1 MGENNE
7 EGMEVMMVENEGV
20 EEVEVIEQDEGI
32 SDEFMPKMMLR
43 VLLVE
48 ADDSTRQILTALLR
62 KCNYKVAAISDGLQ
76 AWELLRKR
84 HNNIDLVL
92 TELDLPSISG
102 YALLTLIM
110 EHDACK
116 HIPVIMTSSQDS
128 ISMVLKCML
137 KGAADFLIKPV
148 RKNELKNL
156 WRHVWRRLTINDSHD
171 PRNLAIEQHNV
182 DAKCENNVATD
193 QSGDNV
199 STSWKN
205 SKCSKKATD
214 AQDLPWMKSSE
225 EPELSNKE
233 TEHNPKHVKTEKGL
247 PLLTIA
253 AEGKPGSSESASR
266 SKNEGEGSGSGSLRE
281 DEDRSST
288 GLATEDESGSPANHG
303 HKANS
308 DGLRSSDRCERAI
321 DLIGSMKRQKCIV
334 PQTSYNGDFNNINNS
349 TPELELSLRRV
360 HDSEI
365 KELDEKRTLNHS
377 GASAFSRYD
386 GNKKCQTS
394 SPLSISELTEVKG
407 VAESSPLP
415 KTVNIKQGDK
425 PNAGPQ
431 SDPLPGSIVDGGVWT
446 GYASK
451 DRPSSS
457 SLPGPGPDVSSKS
470 QSSAFH
476 REESPFLTS
485 SSLNSGNSLAV
496 GPSSSSTR
504 CNEFDD
510 EKKVSACESAS
521 EVTELNTNGPG
532 MTETSVVKEVV
543 KHEGCNNFELGQFR
557 QKTALHSA
565 QREAALAKFRLKR
578 KGRCYEKK
586 VRYQSR
592 KKLAE
597 QRVRVKG
604 QFVRHV
610 STDQMA
616 TDDTKTS

>member
-7 EGMEVMMVENEGV
+7 EGMEVMMVENEG
-20 EEVEVIEQDEGI
+20 EVIEEGI

-62 KCNYKVAAISDGLQ
+62 KCNYKVAAIADGLQ
-76 AWELLRKR
+76 AWEILRKR

-156 WRHVWRRLTINDSHD
+156 WRHVWRRLTINESHD
-171 PRNLAIEQHNV
+171 PRNLATAPHNT
-182 DAKCENNVATD
+182 DAKCENNVTTD

-205 SKCSKKATD
+205 SNCSQKATD
-214 AQDLPWMKSSE
+214 AQGLPWMKSSE
-225 EPELSNKE
+225 EPELSNKD
-233 TEHNPKHVKTEKGL
+233 TEHNLKHVKAEKGL
-247 PLLTIA
+247 PPLTIA

-266 SKNEGEGSGSGSLRE
+266 SKNEGEGSGALRE
-281 DEDRSST
+281 DEDGSST

-303 HKANS
+303 HKANF
-308 DGLRSSDRCERAI
+308 DGLRSSDRSERAI
-321 DLIGSMKRQKCIV
+321 DLIGSMKRQKCMV
-334 PQTSYNGDFNNINNS
+334 PQTNYNGDFNNINS

-365 KELDEKRTLNHS
+365 KDLDENRTLNHS

-386 GNKKCQTS
+386 GNKKGQTS
-394 SPLSISELTEVKG
+394 SPLSICELTEVKG

-415 KTVNIKQGDK
+415 KTANIQQDDK
-425 PNAGPQ
+425 SIAGPQ
-431 SDPLPGSIVDGGVWT
+431 SDPLPGPIVDGGVWT
-446 GYASK
+446 GYASM
-451 DRPSSS
+451 DRPSFS
-457 SLPGPGPDVSSKS
+457 SLPGSGPDVSSKS
-470 QSSAFH
+470 QNSAFH
-476 REESPFLTS
+476 REESPFLTN
-485 SSLNSGNSLAV
+485 SSLNSGSSLAV
-496 GPSSSSTR
+496 GPSISSTR

-510 EKKVSACESAS
+510 EKRASACESAS

-532 MTETSVVKEVV
+532 MAETIAIKEVA

-557 QKTALHSA
+557 QRTGLHSA

-586 VRYQSR
+586 V
-592 KKLAE
+592 
-597 QRVRVKG
+597 
-604 QFVRHV
+604 
-610 STDQMA
+610 
-616 TDDTKTS
+616 